1 MATTA
6 GVLEILI
13 TTRDDTSSGLSAV
26 EKKAKSVTGSIS
38 SWAIAKGQ
46 LISNFVQKA
55 GKSIVELGKDATKVS
70 MGFEKAMS
78 QYIATRGAT
87 IEELRDETSAYAKE
101 MKQMTAFA
109 REMGLKGKYS
119 ATEVAEAL
127 NYMALAGY
135 KAETSME
142 MMPQVLALAAAGD
155 MDLARA
161 SDIVTD
167 AQTAFGLK
175 IDETKTM
182 VDQMAKTA
190 SITNT
195 SVEQLG
201 EAFLTVGANA
211 RSIIRKGDTSELS
224 AVLGQLA
231 SNGIKGAR
239 GGTVLRNILNALSN
253 PAGKTAKQLEGIG
266 VSAYDANHNL
276 KPLTDILTDMSG
288 ALSDKTMEEQAE
300 FFSSAFNVR
309 DTAAVK
315 ALLDV
320 SKSGW
325 AKLMQEI
332 IDSKNAAENMKE
344 VQLDNLD
351 GDVIKLKNSFEEAK
365 LAVVK
370 GLTPSLRN
378 YVKGG
383 IILVQRLTNAF
394 KRKGLKG
401 AIEEA
406 GAILNNFIKTLKE
419 SDSPMLQKLGG
430 ALEKVKS
437 LGKGVYDLITDFHGT
452 IAKWKESD
460 SAGLNA
466 IATVLETAGQAA
478 NVLVAAFNGGL
489 PAAIDKL
496 HEIGTPVSE
505 TAAAGLEVFKS
516 VCETVAGNSG
526 IGGIITT
533 IAEGFLLLKGVEISG
548 SLLLFISKLSSIK
561 NASGLSKLIKEL
573 QGGSAGGSGA
583 TSTTSTTGKP
593 SWVTGFANFAKLG
606 LTATTMLAPAIIS
619 AVVAKLI
626 PDEMKLGNEARVL
639 SGEYSKEEI
648 KNVRDYVDLL
658 NKRVELEQKF
668 GTSEWNEAEYNKL
681 NDQIDALSELATASE
696 LYDKFADY
704 MRNRKEGAA
713 EVGTD
718 IVSMDLLNQMLGE
731 GLESEVNFE
740 PNFSAVEGA
749 KPPTLQG
756 TVEYTPAFGDSDF
769 TMTPLGKQYRR
780 RTRTAVDGEN
790 AKGDWNVPYDNY
802 LSLLHRGEMVLT
814 KSQARKF
821 RDGESG
827 GFDINAAI
835 NNAVTAAMSKVY
847 VMLNGDKVGDLTT
860 KRIKKNINA
869 SSYNK
874 LRALGG

>member
-13 TTRDDTSSGLSAV
+13 KTRDETSSGLSAAESKV
-26 EKKAKSVTGSIS
+26 KSFTGSMS
-38 SWAIAKGQ
+38 SWAVAKGQ

-55 GKSIVELGKDATKVS
+55 GTAVINLGKDATKTS
-70 MGFEKAMS
+70 MAFDKAMS

-87 IEELRDETSAYAKE
+87 LEDLRNETSEYAKE
-101 MKQMTAFA
+101 MQQMTKFA
-109 REMGLKGKYS
+109 QEMGLKGKYS

-135 KAETSME
+135 NAETSME
-142 MMPQVLALAAAGD
+142 MMPKVLALAAAGD

-167 AQTAFGLK
+167 AQTAFGLSVE
-175 IDETKTM
+175 ETGVM

-190 SITNT
+190 SVTNT

-211 RSIIRKGDTSELS
+211 RSIIHNGDTTELN
-224 AVLGQLA
+224 AILGQLA
-231 SNGIKGAR
+231 SNGIKGAK

-253 PAGKTAKQLEGIG
+253 PAGKAAKQLKEIG
-266 VSAYDANHNL
+266 VNAYDDQHNL
-276 KPLTDILTDMSG
+276 RNMTDILADMSQ
-288 ALSDKTMEEQAE
+288 ALSGKTMEEQAE
-300 FFSSAFNVR
+300 FFSKAFNVR

-320 SKSGW
+320 SKDGW
-325 AKLMQEI
+325 TDLMLQI
-332 IDSKNAAENMKE
+332 FASKNAAQDMAE

-351 GDVIKLKNSFEEAK
+351 GDISKLKNSLEDAKLEIMKGITPQLRNLVQKGTTWIKRLTAAFGKGGLKGEVEEAK
-365 LAVVK
+365 
-370 GLTPSLRN
+370 N
-378 YVKGG
+378 
-383 IILVQRLTNAF
+383 
-394 KRKGLKG
+394 
-401 AIEEA
+401 
-406 GAILNNFIKTLKE
+406 ILNETITELKS
-419 SDSPMLQKLGG
+419 SDSPILQKLGG
-430 ALEKVKS
+430 ALEKIKEF
-437 LGKGVYDLITDFHGT
+437 GKGAYDLVTDFHGT

-466 IATVLETAGQAA
+466 IATVLEAAGQAA

-496 HEIGTPVSE
+496 HEIGTPISE

-573 QGGSAGGSGA
+573 QGGSAGGSGD
-583 TSTTSTTGKP
+583 TTTSTTGKP

-606 LTATTMLAPAIIS
+606 LTTATMLAPAIIS

-681 NDQIDALSELATASE
+681 NDQIDALSKLATASE
-696 LYDKFADY
+696 LFDKFSDY
-704 MRNRKEGAA
+704 LRNRKEG
-713 EVGTD
+713 ELTPGSD
-718 IVSMDLLNQMLGE
+718 IVPIDLLNQMLGE

-749 KPPTLQG
+749 EPPTLQG
-756 TVEYTPAFGDSDF
+756 TVEYTPAFSDGGGVIE
-769 TMTPLGKQYRR
+769 TPFGKTYHRR
-780 RTRTAVDGEN
+780 KPK

-802 LSLLHRGEMVLT
+802 PALLHRGELVLT
-814 KSQARKF
+814 SSQARRY
-821 RDGESG
+821 RDGETG
-827 GFDINAAI
+827 GSSEIVGAIQSLKTEMSNMKIMVGQKVFGRTVVDYGGRRISNYIGNADSKL
-835 NNAVTAAMSKVY
+835 AAGY
-847 VMLNGDKVGDLTT
+847 GT
-860 KRIKKNINA
+860 
-869 SSYNK
+869 
-874 LRALGG
+874 